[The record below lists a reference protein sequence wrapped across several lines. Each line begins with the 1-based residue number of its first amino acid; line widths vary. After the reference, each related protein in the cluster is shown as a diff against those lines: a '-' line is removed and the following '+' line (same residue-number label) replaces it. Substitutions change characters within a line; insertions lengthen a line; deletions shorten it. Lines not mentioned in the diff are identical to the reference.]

1 MITLKQLAEL
11 SGTSI
16 RTVRRVLDNYPHV
29 NSEKRKLILDL
40 AKKYNYVPNMA
51 ARSLRLQ
58 KKNFVGIL
66 FSAFDKNAS
75 LHKLNLLN
83 EALINNGFYPLL
95 GKIAENNQLEC
106 EKMFA
111 NWAGIAEFVVV
122 FIQAD
127 HDFTQKEFL
136 SSMHR
141 KYPLKFIFADCDMH
155 DAEYIVAVDRV
166 GSVEQMVHQIAEMG
180 FKHFL
185 YCGKLPS
192 RKQGIEKLMNS
203 RLPMQISMI
212 ESDYEFENGE
222 LLGDS
227 IASSNADVV
236 FFDTDRMAAGFYSYA
251 QKHRI
256 KIPEDIA
263 VVGLDNEIYGSYL
276 NPPLSTLSHPSEEL
290 IQRIMDIILK
300 GKCALDPLPLKFIV
314 RESLQK

>member
-1 MITLKQLAEL
+1 MVTLKQLAEL

-29 NSEKRKLILDL
+29 NAEKRELILAL
-40 AKKYNYVPNMA
+40 AKEHKYIPNMA

-75 LHKLNLLN
+75 VHKLNLLN

-95 GKIAENNQLEC
+95 GKIAENNQQEC
-106 EKMFA
+106 EKMLE

-136 SSMHR
+136 SKMNK
-141 KYPLKFIFADCDMH
+141 KYPLKFIFVDCDMN
-155 DAEYIVAVDRV
+155 DVDYVVQVDRV
-166 GSVEQMVHQIAEMG
+166 GSVQEMIHEVARMG

-185 YCGKLPS
+185 YCGRLPS
-192 RKQGIEKLMNS
+192 RRLGVMQAKEAN
-203 RLPMQISMI
+203 LPMQISEI

-222 LLGDS
+222 NLGDK
-227 IASSNADVV
+227 IMKTNADVV

-251 QKHRI
+251 HKHSI
-256 KIPEDIA
+256 EIPEDIA
-263 VVGLDNEIYGSYL
+263 VIGLDNESYASYL
-276 NPPLSTLSHPSEEL
+276 NPPLSTLAHPAEEL
-290 IQRIMDIILK
+290 TDRIMKLILHK
-300 GKCALDPLPLKFIV
+300 KIDEKPLSLKFIL
-314 RESLQK
+314 RESLKK